1 MRKRI
6 IAGNW
11 KMYKTMDEAKNFVIG
26 SKGQFAGS
34 QHKSDAVICPPSLYL
49 SELVEL
55 SGRHSIENRSPND
68 ARRR

>member
-11 KMYKTMDEAKNFVIG
+11 KMYKTMDEAKNFVLEV
-26 SKGQFAGS
+26 KDKLPDAAQV
-34 QHKSDAVICPPSLYL
+34 DAVICPPSLYL
-49 SELVEL
+49 SALVEL
-55 SGRHSIENRSPND
+55 AEGTSLTYWRSND